1 MLNDHNLH
9 LQSRALGKF
18 FVKMGGSPGLVVTG
32 GDSCSEGRGQCDQI
46 KITKCLQKL
55 PKMIS
60 LQK

>member
-46 KITKCLQKL
+46 KIAKCL
-55 PKMIS
+55 
-60 LQK
+60 